1 MNQAM
6 ITIVEVKKNRKK
18 YLVSTLNN
26 DYSFEEDTIIKYG
39 IFKNKEFTKDELENI
54 IRDDQ
59 KNKILNIA
67 LFYLSFRNR
76 TVFEVYTYLRKKD
89 YSEQLVLS
97 IIDRLKD
104 LEYLNDRS
112 FSLELIDYY
121 IRINKGPKV
130 IIEKLKQKGI
140 DELIINETMVLYDD
154 ETVKNV
160 IQTIIEKNINN
171 NIQEPIKKQKQ
182 KLYNKLLRDGFSG
195 SVILSMINQF
205 EFIEDYE
212 ENLIKEIEKSK
223 KRYSKYDEK
232 IMKNKI
238 ITSLLNKGYEYN
250 VIKNYL

>member
-250 VIKNYL
+250 VIKKYL